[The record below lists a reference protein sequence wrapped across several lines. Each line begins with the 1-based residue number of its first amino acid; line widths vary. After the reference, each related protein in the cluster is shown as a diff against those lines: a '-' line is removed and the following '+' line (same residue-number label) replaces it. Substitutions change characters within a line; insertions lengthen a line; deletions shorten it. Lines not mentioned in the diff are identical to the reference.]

1 MSYGLLY
8 IARLTPFELLRGLE
22 IPTGRANVRRSP
34 MGFQGSRPVGA
45 QGLRPARS
53 KSQEPRPRKCSPGA
67 AVAPSSA
74 SPLTCAR
81 PHEGVLGTARFEYL
95 RGMSALKGRRFGVI
109 GAGQM
114 GRGIAQVAAGT
125 GFSVVLCDATKAL
138 AESGK
143 ATIGA
148 ALAKLVD
155 KGKISAEDRDGLL
168 DRITASDGLAGLAEV
183 DIAVEAAT
191 ENVEIKLGLFKEADR
206 LLPKDAILAS
216 NTSSISIT
224 RLAGATS
231 RPERVIGMHFM
242 NPVPLM
248 KLVEIVRGLQTSDA
262 TYEEVRD
269 LSVQLGK
276 TVITSKDAPGFL
288 VNRMLIPFLNEAC
301 FALEQGLGTPE
312 DIDTGARLGLN
323 HPMGPLELADLIG
336 LDTTLFIAEVLH
348 REFGDSKYRPATI
361 LKNLVAAGWYGKKT
375 GRGFY
380 VYDDKGQK
388 TGRTA

>member
-1 MSYGLLY
+1 MTS
-8 IARLTPFELLRGLE
+8 A
-22 IPTGRANVRRSP
+22 
-34 MGFQGSRPVGA
+34 
-45 QGLRPARS
+45 
-53 KSQEPRPRKCSPGA
+53 KSQ
-67 AVAPSSA
+67 
-74 SPLTCAR
+74 
-81 PHEGVLGTARFEYL
+81 
-95 RGMSALKGRRFGVI
+95 RFGVI

-125 GFSVVLCDATKAL
+125 GFSVVLCDATQAL

-143 ATIGA
+143 SVIGA
-148 ALAKLVD
+148 SLTKLVD
-155 KGKISAEDRDGLL
+155 KGKMSADDRAVLL
-168 DRITASDGLAGLAEV
+168 DRITASDGLAGLAQV

-191 ENVEIKLGLFKEADR
+191 ENVEIKLGLFREADR
-206 LLPKDAILAS
+206 LMPKDAILAS

-231 RPERVIGMHFM
+231 RPAKVIGMHFM

-248 KLVEIVRGLQTSDA
+248 KLVEIVRGIQTSDA
-262 TYEEVRD
+262 TYDTVKE
-269 LSVQLGK
+269 LSIALGK

-312 DIDTGARLGLN
+312 DIDAGARLGLN

-361 LKNLVAAGWYGKKT
+361 LKNLVSAGWYGKKT

-388 TGRTA
+388 GGSSL

>member
-1 MSYGLLY
+1 MTS
-8 IARLTPFELLRGLE
+8 A
-22 IPTGRANVRRSP
+22 
-34 MGFQGSRPVGA
+34 
-45 QGLRPARS
+45 
-53 KSQEPRPRKCSPGA
+53 KS
-67 AVAPSSA
+67 
-74 SPLTCAR
+74 
-81 PHEGVLGTARFEYL
+81 
-95 RGMSALKGRRFGVI
+95 RRFGVI

-125 GFSVVLCDATKAL
+125 GFSVVLCDATQAL
-138 AESGK
+138 AEAGK

-148 ALAKLVD
+148 SLAKLVD
-155 KGKISAEDRDGLL
+155 KGKMSADDRAALL
-168 DRITASDGLAGLAEV
+168 GRITASDGLAGLADV

-191 ENVEIKLGLFKEADR
+191 ENVDLKLGLFREADR

-224 RLAGATS
+224 RLSGATS
-231 RPERVIGMHFM
+231 RPARVIGMHFM

-262 TYEEVRD
+262 TYDEVKE
-269 LSVQLGK
+269 LSLALGK

-312 DIDTGARLGLN
+312 DIDAGARLGLN

-361 LKNLVAAGWYGKKT
+361 LKNLVAAGWYGKKS

-380 VYDDKGQK
+380 IYDDKGQK
-388 TGRTA
+388 TGRSL